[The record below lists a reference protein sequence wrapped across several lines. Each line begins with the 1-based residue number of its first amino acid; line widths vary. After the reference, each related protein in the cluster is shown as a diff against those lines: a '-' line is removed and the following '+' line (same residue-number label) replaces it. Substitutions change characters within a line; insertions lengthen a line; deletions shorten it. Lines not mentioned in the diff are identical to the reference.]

1 MKKTSWSPV
10 AVIEAMRNEKDFDQ
24 LVSQL
29 FSDIAKQLKTKN
41 RLIGSPVGAC
51 IFDEDLI
58 VMRVAGYNKIYL
70 VEAVDKE
77 AEEFFFSELPVEN
90 NERYLA
96 ELMPMMCNADGVKA
110 GTIQLYRGFD

>member
-24 LVSQL
+24 LISQM
-29 FSDIAKQLKTKN
+29 FTDIARQLKSKN
-41 RLIGSPVGAC
+41 RLVGSAVGAC
-51 IFDEDLI
+51 IYDEDLI
-58 VMRVAGYNKIYL
+58 VMRVAGHNKIYL
-70 VEAVDKE
+70 VEAVDKD
-77 AEEFFFSELPVEN
+77 AEEFFFSELPAEN